1 MGVRRMSAYKTEK
14 REEERSVSARKIYKN
29 RMRMPIFNRF
39 SFETHIFHHNR
50 KMAENILC
58 NFDI

>member
-29 RMRMPIFNRF
+29 RMQMSIFNRF
-39 SFETHIFHHNR
+39 SFETPIFSTTIE
-50 KMAENILC
+50 K
-58 NFDI
+58 

>member
-14 REEERSVSARKIYKN
+14 REEERSVSAEKIYKN
-29 RMRMPIFNRF
+29 RMRMSIFDRF
-39 SFETHIFHHNR
+39 SFETPIFSTTI
-50 KMAENILC
+50 ENILC

>member
-29 RMRMPIFNRF
+29 RMRMSIFNGF
-39 SFETHIFHHNR
+39 SFETPIFSTTIE
-50 KMAENILC
+50 K
-58 NFDI
+58 